1 MDKQAA
7 EEYAEIRKILKE
19 NAEQSRQ
26 TDRKLAELAEQ
37 SKQTDRKLAE
47 LAEQSKQTDRK
58 LAELA
63 ESIQE
68 TRRELTES
76 AEKTRQAIAESSKET
91 DRKLA
96 ESSKKLAESA
106 EKTRQAIAERSRE
119 TDRKL
124 AESSK
129 KLAESAAETRRE
141 LAEQSREARRERV
154 EQSKQAAQERAEI
167 REELRKTIRWLQE
180 SNKKLEGFGLV
191 QGEIAEDLFIR
202 TVEDAMRLQNIDIS
216 AVYPYPR
223 IKGVCEY
230 DLLAVNG
237 NEVFVFEIKN
247 KLRAADLEKF
257 CGVQLPR
264 FKQYFPQYE
273 HHTLYGGVGA
283 LVVKDQLEAR
293 ARNLGL
299 YVLKQGGKD
308 NSVLHKPPK
317 PRAF

>member
-7 EEYAEIRKILKE
+7 EEYAEIRRILKAG
-19 NAEQSRQ
+19 AEQSNRMRAELAEQSKQ

-63 ESIQE
+63 ESIKE

-76 AEKTRQAIAESSKET
+76 AEKTRQVIADS
-91 DRKLA
+91 
-96 ESSKKLAESA
+96 
-106 EKTRQAIAERSRE
+106 SRE
-119 TDRKL
+119 TDRTL

-141 LAEQSREARRERV
+141 LAEQSKEARRERV

-247 KLRAADLEKF
+247 KLRPADLEKF

-264 FKQYFPQYE
+264 FKRYFPQYE

-299 YVLKQGGKD
+299 YVLTQGGKD

-317 PRAF
+317 PQAF

>member
-1 MDKQAA
+1 MRRCRCAYDTTPIDKQAA
-7 EEYAEIRKILKE
+7 EEYAEIRRILK
-19 NAEQSRQ
+19 AG
-26 TDRKLAELAEQ
+26 
-37 SKQTDRKLAE
+37 
-47 LAEQSKQTDRK
+47 AEQSKQTDRK

-63 ESIQE
+63 ESSKQ

-76 AEKTRQAIAESSKET
+76 AEKTRQAIAESSRET
-91 DRKLA
+91 DRKLAELADQSREIDRTLA

-106 EKTRQAIAERSRE
+106 E
-119 TDRKL
+119 
-124 AESSK
+124 
-129 KLAESAAETRRE
+129 ETRRE
-141 LAEQSREARRERV
+141 LAEQSREARQERA

-247 KLRAADLEKF
+247 KLRPADLEKF

-299 YVLKQGGKD
+299 YVLTQGGKD